1 MARIS
6 TSVRRRLERGM
17 RRQENILRNPSYG
30 GRPRL
35 YRFDASLRIV
45 GVGAHHDAISLR
57 TGLLPARSIRKGER
71 RVGQRLWTQDVWLLD
86 SPLGGDAS
94 LDEHLEWLWNAIAPH
109 RDYFREIISQ
119 SPSADIVLGCFSE
132 SPYPYLTVKND
143 PLHLLMELDFGVSF
157 NFTCV

>member
-1 MARIS
+1 
-6 TSVRRRLERGM
+6 M

-86 SPLGGDAS
+86 SPLGGMLPWMGTLNGFGTPS
-94 LDEHLEWLWNAIAPH
+94 L
-109 RDYFREIISQ
+109 RTEITFERSF
-119 SPSADIVLGCFSE
+119 PSHQVLTSCLGAF
-132 SPYPYLTVKND
+132 PKVHILT
-143 PLHLLMELDFGVSF
+143 
-157 NFTCV
+157 